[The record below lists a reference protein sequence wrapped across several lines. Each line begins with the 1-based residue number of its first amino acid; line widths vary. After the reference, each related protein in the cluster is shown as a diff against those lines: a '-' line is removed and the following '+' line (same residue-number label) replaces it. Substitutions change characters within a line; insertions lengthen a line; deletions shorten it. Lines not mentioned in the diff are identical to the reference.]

1 MRLLTTGIQGLLG
14 LLVLAGAASAEV
26 DTDETETPAVAEAQA
41 IDERIAALFG
51 QENAALGALNQ
62 THVDKITTAPT
73 AVAQTGVV
81 EVRYDPSWLAQL
93 PAQRGDEEWQCLAK
107 ALYFEARGE
116 PVRGQ
121 FAVAEV
127 ILNRVEAREYPNTIC
142 GVVHQGS
149 GRKFACQFTFTC
161 DGRPETIREQA
172 AYQQVG
178 KIASLMINGAPRALT
193 DGATHFHTHAV
204 RPRWASKFP
213 RTATIGSHRFYR
225 QPVQL
230 VSSR

>member
-1 MRLLTTGIQGLLG
+1 MRMLTTGVQGLIG
-14 LLVLAGAASAEV
+14 LLILAGAASAEARTDKI
-26 DTDETETPAVAEAQA
+26 DTSGETTTS
-41 IDERIAALFG
+41 AAAMDDRLASLFG
-51 QENAALGALNQ
+51 QESAELGAMHEAHLE
-62 THVDKITTAPT
+62 KITTAPP
-73 AVAQTGVV
+73 ARSEVV
-81 EVRYDPSWLAQL
+81 EVAYDRGWLAEL
-93 PAQRGDEEWQCLAK
+93 PPQRGDDEWYCLAK

-127 ILNRVEAREYPNTIC
+127 ILNRVEAVEYPDTIC
-142 GVVHQGS
+142 GVVHQGT

-172 AYQQVG
+172 VFNQLG
-178 KIASLMINGAPRALT
+178 KIAALMINGAPRALT

-213 RTATIGSHRFYR
+213 RTVTIGSHRFYR

-230 VSSR
+230 VSSN